1 MQVNPQDSFIISPQF
16 LATKNTYIPA
26 KQIKVPN
33 RSSNFMNKDKPK
45 TSPAP
50 KITVQP
56 SIAISYDG
64 KDFEDVKFQ
73 EQSVEIKTPFDSVEH
88 SVAPT
93 IPTYTSHSTLP
104 PLSATKFKDDKRPR
118 SYATF
123 KTPKPHHNYH
133 NEIVDE
139 DKLNKQLTA
148 LIGQTP
154 SNQLKGLT
162 DLLHQEQGRM
172 NGNPKESTS
181 PILFHP
187 PQLLPEQIPQP
198 SYTVVY
204 ENGKEY
210 EFASYPEHPKAS
222 SQFFNVP
229 KYEYNHQPQYIK
241 THTPI
246 TEHHIEGYESY
257 KSIPQSQPEGKLHH
271 LGKHP
276 VELL

>member
-1 MQVNPQDSFIISPQF
+1 
-16 LATKNTYIPA
+16 
-26 KQIKVPN
+26 
-33 RSSNFMNKDKPK
+33 MNKDRPK
-45 TSPAP
+45 TSPAPP

-56 SIAISYDG
+56 SVSISYDG
-64 KDFEDVKFQ
+64 KDYEDVKFQ
-73 EQSVEIKTPFDSVEH
+73 EQSVEIKNPFGSIAH

-104 PLSATKFKDDKRPR
+104 PLSAIKFKDDKRPR
-118 SYATF
+118 SYANF
-123 KTPKPHHNYH
+123 KTPKPQHNYQ
-133 NEIVDE
+133 NEIMSND

-162 DLLHQEQGRM
+162 DLLYQEQGRL

-187 PQLLPEQIPQP
+187 PQLLPEPIPQP

-204 ENGKEY
+204 ENGKDY
-210 EFASYPEHPKAS
+210 EFASYPEHPTPS
-222 SQFFNVP
+222 SQFVSVP
-229 KYEYNHQPQYIK
+229 KYSYNPHQYLK

-246 TEHHIEGYESY
+246 TEHHTENFESY
-257 KSIPQSQPEGKLHH
+257 KSESQSHSSPEGGKLHH

-276 VELL
+276 VS